1 MSSKLKCLKCLQ
13 EEEMRTQHTGKVQG
27 EEGRPWPRKDVS
39 VKGDK
44 VRRLGTHTCH
54 PSLLLWLPATEP

>member
-27 EEGRPWPRKDVS
+27 EGRPWLRKDVS

-44 VRRLGTHTCH
+44 DRRSGTHTCH
-54 PSLLLWLPATEP
+54 PSLLLWLPPTEP